1 MGPRSSLYLCFD
13 ALELMMVSVAG
24 PGEFGNMRLRWQGLV
39 VGSYSPGRETCAT
52 GRRIV
57 TGASGKK
64 PESYWWVGFG

>member
-1 MGPRSSLYLCFD
+1 
-13 ALELMMVSVAG
+13 MVSVAG